1 MKLTTFT
8 LLLSLTLA
16 APVFAQQKADDHS
29 AHHPVASATAPVADE
44 MADAEVRKVDKD
56 AARLTLKHG
65 EIRSLD
71 MPPMTMV
78 FSVRDKAMLDGLK
91 AGDKIRFS
99 AVNDQGKMT
108 VTEIQMAR

>member
-8 LLLSLTLA
+8 LLLPLTLA
-16 APVFAQQKADDHS
+16 APVFAQQKAVDHS

-65 EIRSLD
+65 EIKSLD

-91 AGDKIRFS
+91 AGDKLRFR
-99 AVNDQGKMT
+99 AVNEQGKLT